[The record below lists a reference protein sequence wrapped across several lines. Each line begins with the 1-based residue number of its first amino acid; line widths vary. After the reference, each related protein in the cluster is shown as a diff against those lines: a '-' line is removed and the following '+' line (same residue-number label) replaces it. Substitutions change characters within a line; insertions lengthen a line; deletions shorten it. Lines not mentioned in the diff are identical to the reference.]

1 MTKTKSGVSSRSVGV
16 PTASRIRRAA
26 AAAVVAV
33 ALIGVIQRYAPATD
47 YQYAFFASV
56 GVGFIALLT
65 VLYQMQRIAGAA
77 GYRWRIPLAFG
88 GVLLI
93 AVILFRFETF
103 SGEMVPQFTW
113 RFARHQTPPM
123 LTEPSRGPIPSVTDE
138 LSDGPADVASGSPES
153 GESGSGESG
162 SGESEGGSGRAS
174 VAGAPENRDSPGVL
188 DSPWFLDSPGFLGP
202 NRNGVIDRRGFE
214 IPSSSDDVVERW
226 RIGIGEGWGSFAVG
240 GDLALTLE
248 QRDGRECLTAYRVS
262 DGSLAWIR
270 DWESRH
276 SGPPGGIGPRSTPTI
291 DSGKVYVQG
300 GTGQV
305 RCFTL
310 AGGEPVW
317 EHDLLELAGWD
328 QSESESAIPWGRAG
342 SPLIV
347 DGLCVLPFGGP
358 FPFASPDPPQ
368 SSGLSE
374 ESGLSEKPAGGRSLI
389 AFDAETGEVV
399 WTAGD
404 DQISYASAMLMTLA
418 GQRQL
423 VIVNEGTVTGHR
435 IDTGETLWS
444 FPWPGQSNASASC
457 ASAIPAGADRFLV
470 GKGYGGGSALVE
482 VERAEDGDFSASVVW
497 ASSRRLQTKFTHA
510 CVDGSVAYGIGNGA
524 LEAVDLDEERTLWKQ
539 SRRDRC
545 GQGQVLLAED
555 VLIVQAEPGDVLL
568 VDADPREYR
577 ALVRL
582 DGLSS
587 KTWNVPTLA
596 GRTLLIRNDR
606 EAIAY
611 ELPALPGD
619 RSTEVTR

>member
-1 MTKTKSGVSSRSVGV
+1 MTEATTGSRNR
-16 PTASRIRRAA
+16 PTGLSAASRIRRVVAAIVIAA
-26 AAAVVAV
+26 A
-33 ALIGVIQRYAPATD
+33 LIAVIQRYAPVTD

-56 GVGFIALLT
+56 GVGFVALL
-65 VLYQMQRIAGAA
+65 VALYQMQRLAGAA
-77 GYRWRIPLAFG
+77 GYRWRVPVATG
-88 GVLLI
+88 VVLLL
-93 AVILFRFETF
+93 AAALFRFETF

-113 RFARHQTPPM
+113 RFARHEIPPM
-123 LTEPSRGPIPSVTDE
+123 ITEPSRGSLRPDATD
-138 LSDGPADVASGSPES
+138 PANDSEDAADWDTPRTDNPPS
-153 GESGSGESG
+153 GEP
-162 SGESEGGSGRAS
+162 EGGS
-174 VAGAPENRDSPGVL
+174 APAAVNPLPEQQ
-188 DSPWFLDSPGFLGP
+188 DSPGFLGP
-202 NRNGVIDRRGFE
+202 NRNGVIDRRGFG
-214 IPSSSDDVVERW
+214 IPNSADDVVERW
-226 RIGIGEGWGSFAVG
+226 RIGIGEGWGSFAVR
-240 GDLALTLE
+240 DNLALTLE
-248 QRDGRECLTAYRVS
+248 QRDGRESLTAYRIS

-300 GTGQV
+300 GTGRV
-305 RCFTL
+305 RCFGL
-310 AGGEPVW
+310 VGGEPVW

-328 QSESESAIPWGRAG
+328 QSESESSIPWGRAG

-358 FPFASPDPPQ
+358 APRR
-368 SSGLSE
+368 SSGLRE
-374 ESGLSEKPAGGRSLI
+374 ELAGGRGLI
-389 AFDAETGEVV
+389 AFDAATGEVV

-404 DQISYASAMLMTLA
+404 DQISYASAQLMTLA

-435 IDTGETLWS
+435 VETGETLWS
-444 FPWPGQSNASASC
+444 FAWPGRSNATATC
-457 ASAIPAGADRFLV
+457 ASAIPAGTDRFLV
-470 GKGYGGGSALVE
+470 GKGYGGGSAVVK
-482 VERAEDGDFSASVVW
+482 VERAEGDDGGFSASAVW

-539 SRRDRC
+539 PRRDRC

-555 VLIVQAEPGDVLL
+555 VLIVQAEPGEVLL

-577 ALVRL
+577 TLARL
-582 DGLSS
+582 PGLSS

-611 ELPALPGD
+611 ELPPLTRD
-619 RSTEVTR
+619 RATEAAR